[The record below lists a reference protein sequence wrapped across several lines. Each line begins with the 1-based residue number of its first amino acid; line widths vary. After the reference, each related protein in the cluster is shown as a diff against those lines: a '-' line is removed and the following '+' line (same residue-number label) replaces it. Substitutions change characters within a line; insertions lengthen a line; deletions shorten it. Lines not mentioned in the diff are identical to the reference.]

1 MVILTE
7 NLCLVLCTCK
17 SMLKFWCLKQV
28 YVKLLLFQAI
38 EFMVVDA
45 LLKANDYLD
54 VASHVLDPSEYWKV

>member
-1 MVILTE
+1 
-7 NLCLVLCTCK
+7 
-17 SMLKFWCLKQV
+17 MLKFWCLKQV

-54 VASHVLDPSEYWKV
+54 IASHVLDPSEYWKV